1 MALRTS
7 PVKQPAEGN
16 GIGCD
21 VPNEALTFEVSRK
34 ELECPK
40 LGFSR
45 SGAAGVS
52 NLVCVREDRQLQLAT
67 TSESVAKHLSE
78 TNEGASDR
86 DGGVARRGFTDEQV
100 KRIMFSPLKDQSD
113 VISVGMMA
121 SGLAWV
127 QRQRERR
134 RRQYLQL
141 QAERQLRKIAEAESG
156 SRNTG
161 KGLRENPT
169 FLQLASGSLSS
180 MKSSNKI
187 DEDPSDCSCLKVG
200 SPELSKSGE
209 GASARLDIFTIHDED
224 LVATPEVRI
233 EQESGIEHAFI
244 LTPEQ
249 MHQVAIH
256 VLPDAISDCRWKR
269 LYGLGRDGDSF
280 QGCLRIIHNIPRTL
294 LVLRTTRGAV
304 FGGYAD
310 SPWNSQDH
318 GNARYFGSAQA
329 CLFSVISGTDTLKVY
344 KWSGCNRYIQFCD
357 VAHKMLAFGGGGEEG
372 AFGLCVEED
381 FQVGSTGPCDT
392 FGNDPLCDQENF
404 QILDLEFWGFM
415 TGVF

>member
-1 MALRTS
+1 MAFRAS
-7 PVKQPAEGN
+7 PVKQQADGS
-16 GIGCD
+16 GSGCD
-21 VPNEALTFEVSRK
+21 GPNQPLTFEGSGK
-34 ELECPK
+34 ELEHPN
-40 LGFSR
+40 LGFGR
-45 SGAAGVS
+45 NGVS
-52 NLVCVREDRQLQLAT
+52 GVSDLIHEREDGQFQLAT
-67 TSESVAKHLSE
+67 TSELVSKHPAE
-78 TNEGASDR
+78 TNEGGPDR
-86 DGGVARRGFTDEQV
+86 EGGGRRAFTDEEV
-100 KRIMFSPLKDQSD
+100 RRVISPPLKDQGD
-113 VISVGMMA
+113 IISVGMMA